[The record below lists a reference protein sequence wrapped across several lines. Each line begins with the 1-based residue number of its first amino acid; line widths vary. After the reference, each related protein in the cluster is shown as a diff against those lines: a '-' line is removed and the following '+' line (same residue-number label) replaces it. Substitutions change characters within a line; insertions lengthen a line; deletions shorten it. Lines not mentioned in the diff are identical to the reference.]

1 MKVFMHIISVDTFI
15 FAVLLWT
22 LLGYH
27 SFPAWTWVS

>member
-1 MKVFMHIISVDTFI
+1 MSVDIFI
-15 FAVLLWT
+15 LAVLLWT